1 MHSKKS
7 IIPKIIILFL
17 GLLAVIYIFFSPIKT
32 EETSSNAVTSNTSK
46 GASEN
51 TVSNENIS
59 TDNETVQNTVTE
71 EVPETPKDPVE
82 EKLSQMTLDE
92 KIAQIFII
100 RPESIGST
108 TELSEDTKNLLSQ
121 NPVGGVALFSKN
133 ITSPDQLKT
142 FTSSLQ
148 ANSKTPLFIGIDEE
162 GGLVARIANSKNFD
176 VPKYENMAS
185 IGATGDPNNAYN
197 VGKTIGGYLKE
208 YGVNLDFAPIADVNT
223 NPNNSV
229 IRKKSFW
236 KRTKSSSNYG
246 KFSNFWLSR
255 KQYNDYNKTF
265 SRTRRYPNG
274 YT

>member
-1 MHSKKS
+1 MHYKKS

-17 GLLAVIYIFFSPIKT
+17 GLLAVIYIFFRPVKT
-32 EETSSNAVTSNTSK
+32 EETSSNAVNSNTSK
-46 GASEN
+46 GANEN
-51 TVSNENIS
+51 SISNENIAI
-59 TDNETVQNTVTE
+59 DNETGQNTVTE
-71 EVPETPKDPVE
+71 EVPETPKNPVE

-142 FTSSLQ
+142 FTSNLQ
-148 ANSKTPLFIGIDEE
+148 ESSKTPLFIGIDEE

-176 VPKYENMAS
+176 VPKYQNMAS

-223 NPNNSV
+223 NPNNPV

-236 KRTKSSSNYG
+236 K
-246 KFSNFWLSR
+246 
-255 KQYNDYNKTF
+255 
-265 SRTRRYPNG
+265 
-274 YT
+274 